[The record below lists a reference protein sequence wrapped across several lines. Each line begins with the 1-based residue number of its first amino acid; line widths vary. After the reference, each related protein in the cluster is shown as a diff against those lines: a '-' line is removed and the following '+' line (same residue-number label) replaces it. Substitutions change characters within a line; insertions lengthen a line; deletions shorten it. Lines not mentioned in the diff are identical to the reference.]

1 MGPHKSVTQ
10 APLAKLVSCPQF
22 PHDTVGQRTLVRA
35 IESNAALRPA
45 HPFIE
50 FGALTLSHADF
61 ARAVRRVAN
70 GLLAQGITAGQRVL
84 ATLPNC
90 PEYLVLR
97 FAVQRI
103 GAVFVTCSSLYADDE
118 IRYQLEAS
126 GAVLAIADVESAER
140 VRAIAAAVNTV
151 RDVLLVEPGRMEAS
165 AADVNG
171 WLRSCS
177 DELSL
182 PFPDVDALSMLM
194 YTSGTTARPKG
205 VMITHG
211 NEMFASLSIAN
222 AFAYTRF
229 ERLLH
234 YFPLYH
240 INGGLALLGPVILR
254 GATLVMVPKFSAST
268 FSRTLVEERITMA
281 AMNATHIK
289 MLLNQPAS
297 PYDNQHQVY
306 RAQFALPL
314 DIERR
319 EAFSA
324 RFGGITLVE
333 AYGLTEGMGI
343 CIAAPVDAL
352 WKPGSAGLPLP
363 GYAIRLVDDH
373 GVEVATGEPG
383 QLLLQCQSRHGL
395 CQGYFE
401 DPQASA
407 ALLRD
412 GWLHTG
418 DVGMLD
424 EDGYF
429 YFLERDKDMIKRA
442 GFNVAAAEVERVL
455 LEHASVKEAAVVGI
469 SDEMREE
476 AIVAFVVAAGATAP
490 NARELREHCSSRLA
504 PYKVPEFVATLDAL
518 PENFLGK
525 VEKKLLREMARE
537 RFGKTD

>member
-1 MGPHKSVTQ
+1 MTH
-10 APLAKLVSCPQF
+10 
-22 PHDTVGQRTLVRA
+22 HDTVGQRTLVRA
-35 IESNAALRPA
+35 IESNAALRPQ
-45 HPFIE
+45 HVFIE
-50 FGALTLSHADF
+50 YGAMHITHAAF
-61 ARAVRRVAN
+61 AAAVRRVAN
-70 GLLAQGITAGQRVL
+70 GLLKAGIGAGQRVL
-84 ATLPNC
+84 ALLPNC
-90 PEYLVLR
+90 PEYLVVR

-103 GAVFVTCSSLYADDE
+103 GAVFVTCSSLYVDDE

-126 GAVLAIADVESAER
+126 GAVLAISDVESAAR
-140 VRAIAAAVNTV
+140 VRAIAAQVATV
-151 RDVLLVEPGRMEAS
+151 SEVLLVDAGRMDAS
-165 AADVNG
+165 SIGVNG
-171 WLRSCS
+171 WLSSCS
-177 DELSL
+177 DQLSL

-205 VMITHG
+205 VMFTHG
-211 NEMFASLSIAN
+211 NEMFSSIGIAN

-240 INGGLALLGPVILR
+240 INGGLALLGPLILR
-254 GATLVMVPKFSAST
+254 GATMVMVPKFSASG
-268 FSRTLVEERITMA
+268 FSRALVEQGITMA

-297 PYDNQHQVY
+297 AFDAAHKVY

-314 DIERR
+314 DLERR
-319 EAFSA
+319 QEFST

-343 CIAAPVDAL
+343 CIASPIDAL
-352 WKPGSAGLPLP
+352 WKPGSAGLPFP
-363 GYAIRLVDDH
+363 GYGIKLIDEH
-373 GVEVATGEPG
+373 GAEVATGEPG

-395 CQGYFE
+395 TQGYFE
-401 DPQASA
+401 DKDASA
-407 ALLRD
+407 QLLRD

-418 DVGMLD
+418 DVGQLD

-429 YFLERDKDMIKRA
+429 YFLERQKDMIKRS

-455 LEHASVKEAAVVGI
+455 LSHASVREAAVVGI
-469 SDEMREE
+469 PDDMREE
-476 AIVAFVVAAGATAP
+476 AIVAFVVAASGARSDA
-490 NARELREHCSSRLA
+490 EQLRAHCATQLA
-504 PYKVPEFVATLDAL
+504 PYKVPEHVVTLDAM

-537 RFGKTD
+537 RFAGR

>member
-1 MGPHKSVTQ
+1 MTV
-10 APLAKLVSCPQF
+10 
-22 PHDTVGQRTLVRA
+22 HDSVGQRTLVRA
-35 IESNAALRPA
+35 LESNARLRPQ

-50 FGALTLSHADF
+50 YGALTITHAAF
-61 ARAVRRVAN
+61 AEAVRRVAN
-70 GLLAQGITAGQRVL
+70 GLLAKGVAHGERVL
-84 ATLPNC
+84 AFLPNC
-90 PEYLVLR
+90 PEYLVVR

-103 GAVFVTCSSLYADDE
+103 GAVFVTCSSLYVDDE

-126 GAVLAIADVESAER
+126 GAVLAITDLDSAER
-140 VRAIAAAVNTV
+140 MRAIAAGIDCV
-151 RDVLLVEPGRMEAS
+151 REVLLVEAGRMEDS
-165 AADVNG
+165 AVEVNG
-171 WLRSCS
+171 WLSS
-177 DELSL
+177 ASSELSR
-182 PFPDVDALSMLM
+182 PFPSVDDLSMLM

-205 VMITHG
+205 VMFTHG
-211 NEMFASLSIAN
+211 NEMFSSLGVAN

-254 GATLVMVPKFSAST
+254 GATIVMVPKFSAST
-268 FSRTLVEERITMA
+268 FSKTLVEARITMA
-281 AMNATHIK
+281 AMNSTHVK
-289 MLLNQPAS
+289 MLLNQPPS
-297 PYDNQHQVY
+297 PYDSQHAVY

-314 DIERR
+314 DLERR
-319 EAFSA
+319 AAFSA

-343 CIAAPVDAL
+343 CIASPIDAL
-352 WKPGSAGLPLP
+352 WKPGSAGLPFP
-363 GYAIRLVDDH
+363 GYALRLVDDA
-373 GVEVATGEPG
+373 GQDVASGEPG

-395 CQGYFE
+395 TQGYFE

-407 ALLRD
+407 ELLRD

-418 DVGMLD
+418 DVGQFD

-429 YFLERDKDMIKRA
+429 YFLERQKDMIKRS

-455 LEHASVKEAAVVGI
+455 LGHGSVREAAVVGI
-469 SDEMREE
+469 PDEMREE
-476 AIVAFVVAAGATAP
+476 SIVAFVVAASGATP
-490 NARELREHCSSRLA
+490 GVEQLRAHCAAELA
-504 PYKVPEFVATLDAL
+504 PYKVPEHVAVLEAL

-537 RFGKTD
+537 RFGKTS

>member
-1 MGPHKSVTQ
+1 MIT
-10 APLAKLVSCPQF
+10 
-22 PHDTVGQRTLVRA
+22 HDIVGQRTLLRA
-35 IESNAALRPA
+35 IESNAALRPQ
-45 HPFIE
+45 HVFIE
-50 FGALTLSHADF
+50 YGALHITHAAF
-61 ARAVRRVAN
+61 AAAVRRVAN
-70 GLLAQGITAGQRVL
+70 GLLAMGITPGQRVL
-84 ATLPNC
+84 AYLPNC
-90 PEYLVLR
+90 PEYLVVR

-126 GAVLAIADVESAER
+126 AAVLAITDLDSAER
-140 VRAIAAAVNTV
+140 LRAIVAAVPGVRAVA
-151 RDVLLVEPGRMEAS
+151 LVEPGCMDAS
-165 AADVNG
+165 SIGVNA
-171 WLRSCS
+171 WLSSCS
-177 DELSL
+177 DQLAL

-205 VMITHG
+205 VMFTHG
-211 NEMFASLSIAN
+211 NEMFSSQGIAN

-240 INGGLALLGPVILR
+240 INGGLALLGPLILR
-254 GATLVMVPKFSAST
+254 GATIVMVPKFSAST
-268 FSRTLVEERITMA
+268 FSKTLVEQGITMA

-297 PYDNQHQVY
+297 PFDAAHKVY

-343 CIAAPVDAL
+343 CMASPIDAL
-352 WKPGSAGLPLP
+352 WKPGSAGLPFP
-363 GYAIRLVDDH
+363 GYGIRLIDEQ
-373 GVEVATGEPG
+373 GVEVGTGEPG
-383 QLLLQCQSRHGL
+383 QLLLQCHSRHGL
-395 CQGYFE
+395 TQGYFQ
-401 DPQASA
+401 DKDASA
-407 ALLRD
+407 QLLRD

-418 DVGMLD
+418 DVGQLD

-429 YFLERDKDMIKRA
+429 YFLERQKDMIKRS

-455 LEHASVKEAAVVGI
+455 LSHPSVREAAVVGI
-469 SDEMREE
+469 PDDMREE
-476 AIVAFVVAAGATAP
+476 AIVAFVVAARGAIP
-490 NARELREHCSSRLA
+490 DVEQLRGHCAGQLA
-504 PYKVPEFVATLDAL
+504 PYKVPEHIATLDAM

-537 RFGKTD
+537 RFASR